1 MVVVPIVKN
10 EADKAKILE
19 ACEGLHSALKKA
31 DIRVKLDDRLDRS
44 PGFKF
49 NDYEMRVS
57 LEASVPEHLYKSQ
70 ITFSMLGESVNMP
83 ASQGRMGNRLTARSS

>member
-1 MVVVPIVKN
+1 MPIVKN

-57 LEASVPEHLYKSQ
+57 LGASVREPLHK
-70 ITFSMLGESVNMP
+70 IKIIFSMLGESVNMP
-83 ASQGRMGNRLTARSS
+83 ASQGRKGHRRAVRSI